1 MSYIILSGKRLN
13 TFFQYKK
20 WFALGSL
27 LSIILKVLVM
37 AIRQQKEM
45 KGIQIGKEEV
55 KLYLFEDDM
64 MLYTENPK
72 NLAKNC

>member
-1 MSYIILSGKRLN
+1 
-13 TFFQYKK
+13 
-20 WFALGSL
+20 
-27 LSIILKVLVM
+27 M

-64 MLYTENPK
+64 MLYTEKPK
-72 NLAKNC
+72 E